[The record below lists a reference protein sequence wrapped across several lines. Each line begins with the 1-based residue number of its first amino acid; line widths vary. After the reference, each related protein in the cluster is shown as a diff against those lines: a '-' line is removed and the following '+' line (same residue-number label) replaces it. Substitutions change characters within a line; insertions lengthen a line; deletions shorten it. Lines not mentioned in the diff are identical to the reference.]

1 MKTERYNRQ
10 RSSFQKQLIGRENEK
25 IKMFVDFLGVF
36 LSEVSHKSLQV
47 QSPEEI
53 AATWARV
60 RSAYLEA
67 VEEDTWDTSTAQR

>member
-1 MKTERYNRQ
+1 MQ
-10 RSSFQKQLIGRENEK
+10 IDIVCQ
-25 IKMFVDFLGVF
+25 FLGILV
-36 LSEVSHKSLQV
+36 EVLQESQV

>member
-1 MKTERYNRQ
+1 M
-10 RSSFQKQLIGRENEK
+10 QLNADSVGQ
-25 IKMFVDFLGVF
+25 FLGIFV
-36 LSEVSHKSLQV
+36 EVLHELQV

>member
-1 MKTERYNRQ
+1 MQ
-10 RSSFQKQLIGRENEK
+10 IDIVCQ
-25 IKMFVDFLGVF
+25 FLGILV
-36 LSEVSHKSLQV
+36 EVLHESQV